1 MSEWQRAQIE
11 INQHQ
16 ISYLRTG
23 GEKPPIIL
31 LHGFT
36 EDSSTWDEVAKAL
49 APNYDLIMPDTIGH
63 GESSRLPADG
73 AIDPLQDLTVFIDAL
88 GLQKTA
94 IIGHSMG
101 AAIAAEF
108 TAQNPEKVAAL
119 VLEEVPWFD
128 PASPPEIP
136 QKFLAANNPTVIKNL
151 SGSNLQ
157 EALTYS
163 QEHHPDWDET
173 AHKAWAGSKIR
184 FDAEWFQADW
194 KPQTNWEEIA
204 AKIACPTLIIS
215 GQAAYGGMLSAAVVI
230 KLLKIIPRAEWSNIA
245 GAGHFVHYD
254 KPVPYI
260 ETVMEFLKRNYPVKK
275 A

>member
-11 INQHQ
+11 INQHH

-31 LHGFT
+31 LHGFP

-49 APNYDLIMPDTIGH
+49 APNYNLIMPDTIGH

-73 AIDPLQDLTVFIDAL
+73 AIDPLQDLTRFIEAL

-94 IIGHSMG
+94 LLGHSMG
-101 AAIAAEF
+101 AALAAEF
-108 TAQNPEKVAAL
+108 TAQNTEKVAVL

-136 QKFLAANNPTVIKNL
+136 QKFLAANNLTVIKNL

-157 EALTYS
+157 EALSYS
-163 QEHHPDWDET
+163 QEHHPTWNEA
-173 AHKAWAGSKIR
+173 AHNAWAGSKTR
-184 FDAEWFQADW
+184 FDAEWFKASW
-194 KPQTNWEEIA
+194 KPQTNWQEIA
-204 AKIACPTLIIS
+204 AKITCPTLIIS
-215 GQAAYGGMLSAAVVI
+215 GQAAYGGILSAAVVT
-230 KLLKIIPRAEWSNIA
+230 KLLKIIPGSEWSNIA

-254 KPVPYI
+254 KPIPYI
-260 ETVMEFLKRNYPVKK
+260 ETVMEFLKRKYPVKK